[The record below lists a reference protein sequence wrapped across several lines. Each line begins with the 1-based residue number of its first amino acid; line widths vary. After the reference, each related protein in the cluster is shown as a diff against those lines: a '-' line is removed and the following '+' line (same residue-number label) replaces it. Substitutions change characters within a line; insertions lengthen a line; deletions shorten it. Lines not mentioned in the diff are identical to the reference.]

1 MGKRGLG
8 VFLVRGNRRVPRP
21 AAKIIAFITDIMPA
35 RKTAVKE
42 ATVQRK
48 SPKILSFVMSHVIG
62 IHKMIVTL
70 TEAAVSEELTRR
82 VLL

>member
-21 AAKIIAFITDIMPA
+21 AAKIIAFIPDIMPA
-35 RKTAVKE
+35 RKIAVKE
-42 ATVQRK
+42 AAVQRK
-48 SPKILSFVMSHVIG
+48 YPKILSFVVPHVS

-70 TEAAVSEELTRR
+70 ERR
-82 VLL
+82 ECD